1 MAVTLHVSYE
11 VLIRTRTRWDHTA
24 DQLDGS
30 WRRLSKTSTG
40 GLSAEVS
47 TAVDAFRDPWVDE
60 IKASAERAQ
69 DNSDEIVLLRHELVV
84 EDEAH
89 AERIRS
95 LLPWAQHAAEIS
107 S

>member
-1 MAVTLHVSYE
+1 MAVTLHVPYQ
-11 VLIRTRTRWDHTA
+11 VLLGARIAWDHTA

-30 WRRLSKTSTG
+30 WRRLTKASTR
-40 GLSAEVS
+40 GLSAAVAA
-47 TAVDAFRDPWVDE
+47 AVDTFRDPWIDE
-60 IKASAERAQ
+60 IKASAEKAQ
-69 DNSDEIVLLRHELVV
+69 DHSDQIVLLRHELVV

-95 LLPWAQHAAEIS
+95 LLPWVQHAAEIS

>member
-1 MAVTLHVSYE
+1 MAVTLHVSYQ
-11 VLIRTRTRWDHTA
+11 VLLGTRIRWDHTA

-30 WRRLSKTSTG
+30 WRRLSRASTS
-40 GLSAEVS
+40 GLSAEVAA
-47 TAVDAFRDPWVDE
+47 AVDAFRDPWVDE
-60 IKASAERAQ
+60 LKASAERAQ
-69 DNSDEIVLLRHELVV
+69 DHSDQIVLLRHELVV
-84 EDEAH
+84 ADETH